1 MILLGARRMTGVIK
15 CNLSMLMGEKR
26 VTATEVAE
34 KTGITRGTLR
44 RLYHET
50 AQRVD
55 LDVLDKLCEYFDCE
69 PGDLLTRTK

>member
-1 MILLGARRMTGVIK
+1 LIK
-15 CNLSMLMGEKR
+15 CNLSKLMGDR
-26 VTATEVAE
+26 RLTSTEVAS
-34 KTGITRGTLR
+34 KTGINRGTLR

-69 PGDLLTRTK
+69 PGDILSRER

>member
-1 MILLGARRMTGVIK
+1 MIK
-15 CNLSMLMGEKR
+15 CNLSTIMGEKK

-55 LDVLDKLCEYFDCE
+55 LDVLDTLCDYFDCE
-69 PGDLLTRTK
+69 PGDLLTKQQTSESE